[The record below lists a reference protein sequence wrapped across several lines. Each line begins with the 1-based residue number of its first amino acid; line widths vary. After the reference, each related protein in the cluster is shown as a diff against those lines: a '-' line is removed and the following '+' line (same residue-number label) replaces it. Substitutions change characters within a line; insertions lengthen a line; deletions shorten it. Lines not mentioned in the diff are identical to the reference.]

1 VRRLKYFLGHVTSER
16 DYQTLLLFVISDS
29 DPDRLDSEVGSDVMD
44 FAVFE
49 RLNPLI
55 TERTPRGK
63 LVQISAAEFE
73 RLRGAQIEKVSIP
86 SLELWWV
93 KE

>member
-1 VRRLKYFLGHVTSER
+1 MRKSEATGRR
-16 DYQTLLLFVISDS
+16 
-29 DPDRLDSEVGSDVMD
+29 GSRYLQL
-44 FAVFE
+44 FE